1 MKFEYVDADDLGEP
15 VTCSCQGV
23 PFVQGLTRAEMGKL
37 TAAIAREFGDG
48 SEVCLHIDGALSVAS
63 EPGAARVGIRATG
76 EEAAES

>member
-1 MKFEYVDADDLGEP
+1 MKVEHVDADQLGEA

-37 TAAIAREFGDG
+37 TAEIARKFGDG
-48 SEVCLHIDGALSVAS
+48 REVCLHVDGALSVAS

-76 EEAAES
+76 EETAR